1 MIRCV
6 GRCLGLA
13 VWTASSES
21 RMCLVPVHERQRR
34 VGKSRL
40 LTAPPWS
47 PAGGHR
53 VQSSVCGR
61 RAQGL
66 AGRTRRPGVVVAEGS
81 GSSERRR
88 RRVVAAVAARATCI
102 DGLLTG
108 RGAPMRRLPVDNPS
122 VLGILL
128 APAEG
133 LPPSTADIAGF
144 VHGIRILLFARVGV
158 YDDDDL
164 SMVPRLRRGRLA
176 GRALSHPFILRG
188 QNRQERKK
196 QKIGACGGPSGT
208 PSPPRMDTL

>member
-21 RMCLVPVHERQRR
+21 RMCLVPVHEGQRR

-47 PAGGHR
+47 PAGGRR

-66 AGRTRRPGVVVAEGS
+66 AGRTRRPGVAVAEGS

-102 DGLLTG
+102 DGLLRG
-108 RGAPMRRLPVDNPS
+108 GAPMRRLPVGNPS
-122 VLGILL
+122 VL

-133 LPPSTADIAGF
+133 LPPSTAHITQF

-158 YDDDDL
+158 Y
-164 SMVPRLRRGRLA
+164 RRFVNGTA
-176 GRALSHPFILRG
+176 SATRAPCG
-188 QNRQERKK
+188 Q
-196 QKIGACGGPSGT
+196 
-208 PSPPRMDTL
+208 SP

>member
-21 RMCLVPVHERQRR
+21 RMCLVPVHEGQRR

-47 PAGGHR
+47 PAGGRR

-66 AGRTRRPGVVVAEGS
+66 AGRTRRPGVAVAEGS

-108 RGAPMRRLPVDNPS
+108 GAPMRRLPVGNPS
-122 VLGILL
+122 VL

-133 LPPSTADIAGF
+133 LRP
-144 VHGIRILLFARVGV
+144 VHGRHRIRARYSDFAICSCGGISQICQWYRVCDAGA
-158 YDDDDL
+158 
-164 SMVPRLRRGRLA
+164 LRAEPLA
-176 GRALSHPFILRG
+176 TLYILRG
-188 QNRQERKK
+188 HKTTGSPSRQARHRCELARAST
-196 QKIGACGGPSGT
+196 ITGT
-208 PSPPRMDTL
+208 PPEPPKRLR